1 MRNGNIDD
9 IIITNKVFLSRN
21 TLFVL
26 NRNSIHELQYSL
38 SESSFVIISSSFRV
52 MYKHGKEHNRSYAL
66 AFRIKFE
73 TYLCMNCMLE
83 SVTRQSRVIGYVGN
97 VIRIEGNGNFLHVVC
112 RIITALVS
120 QV

>member
-1 MRNGNIDD
+1 MITKLSSLNDIANEFGVPLTTAKNI
-9 IIITNKVFLSRN
+9 S
-21 TLFVL
+21 
-26 NRNSIHELQYSL
+26 Y
-38 SESSFVIISSSFRV
+38 V
-52 MYKHGKEHNRSYAL
+52 MYKHGKERNRSYAL

>member
-26 NRNSIHELQYSL
+26 
-38 SESSFVIISSSFRV
+38 
-52 MYKHGKEHNRSYAL
+52 KHGKERNRSYAL

-97 VIRIEGNGNFLHVVC
+97 VIRIECNGNFLHVVC

>member
-1 MRNGNIDD
+1 
-9 IIITNKVFLSRN
+9 
-21 TLFVL
+21 
-26 NRNSIHELQYSL
+26 
-38 SESSFVIISSSFRV
+38 
-52 MYKHGKEHNRSYAL
+52 
-66 AFRIKFE
+66 
-73 TYLCMNCMLE
+73 MNCMLE

>member
-26 NRNSIHELQYSL
+26 KVL

-66 AFRIKFE
+66 
-73 TYLCMNCMLE
+73 TLE
-83 SVTRQSRVIGYVGN
+83 LDSNLN
-97 VIRIEGNGNFLHVVC
+97 V
-112 RIITALVS
+112 
-120 QV
+120 

>member
-26 NRNSIHELQYSL
+26 K
-38 SESSFVIISSSFRV
+38 V
-52 MYKHGKEHNRSYAL
+52 YKHGKERNRSYSL